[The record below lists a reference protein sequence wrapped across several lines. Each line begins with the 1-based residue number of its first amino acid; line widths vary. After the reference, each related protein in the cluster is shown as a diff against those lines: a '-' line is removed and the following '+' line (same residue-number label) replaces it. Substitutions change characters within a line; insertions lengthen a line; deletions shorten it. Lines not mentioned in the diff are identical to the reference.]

1 VVSER
6 SEEGDSLKE
15 VKAKEKEKRKDGK
28 ASKKWPGGGHPDCQW
43 DLIWFPDRFA

>member
-28 ASKKWPGGGHPDCQW
+28 ASKNGRAVATQTANG
-43 DLIWFPDRFA
+43 I